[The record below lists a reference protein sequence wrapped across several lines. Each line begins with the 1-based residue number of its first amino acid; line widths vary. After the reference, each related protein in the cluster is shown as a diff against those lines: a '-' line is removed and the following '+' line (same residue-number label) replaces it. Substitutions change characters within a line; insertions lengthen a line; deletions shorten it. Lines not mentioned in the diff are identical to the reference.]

1 LPGSISFSEGLQ
13 HRKQHH
19 FPLNVNQVYTE
30 AHFDDNVLSGKGITA
45 ALKSLRTLK
54 VNQGKLE
61 FHQELELANCE
72 QLTSLTRFFLFFFF
86 VTPQHSFF
94 PFTQESLKVSPKIES
109 RAFC

>member
-1 LPGSISFSEGLQ
+1 MPGSISFSEGLQ
-13 HRKQHH
+13 HH
-19 FPLNVNQVYTE
+19 FPLNVNQAYTE
-30 AHFDDNVLSGKGITA
+30 AHFDDNVLSGKGIPA

-72 QLTSLTRFFLFFFF
+72 QLTSLTRFVLFFF
-86 VTPQHSFF
+86 TPQHSFF

-109 RAFC
+109 RAFY